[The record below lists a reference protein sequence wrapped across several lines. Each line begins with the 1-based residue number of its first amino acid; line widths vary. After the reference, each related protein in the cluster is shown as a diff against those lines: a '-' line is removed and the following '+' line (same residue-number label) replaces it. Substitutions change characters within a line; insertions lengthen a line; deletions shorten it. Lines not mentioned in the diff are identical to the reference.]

1 MELLLI
7 WAYVSY
13 YARGWRAIKGF
24 LNAFVKNALGLKL
37 FGGKTN

>member
-24 LNAFVKNALGLKL
+24 LKAFVRNALVLKR
-37 FGGKTN
+37 FGGKAN